1 MCLFVQ
7 FRMVMGCRSFLFLV
21 LGFVLQ
27 WCFVSCLYHP
37 LDPFNSTEIDQIRT
51 IIQKSQLGSLPNLTY
66 HSVDLEEPE
75 KEDVFNW
82 LSSSK
87 ESSRPSRRA
96 KVVVRAR
103 GETRELI
110 LDLTNGSITSDQVYS
125 GHGYPPLTFPELYQ
139 ASKLPLQYP
148 KFKESILRRG
158 LNVSEISCVPF
169 TVGWYGESVTKRA
182 LRVACFYREGSV
194 NVFVRPIEGITLLV
208 DVDAMKI
215 TMYTDRFTA
224 PVPKAEGTDFQSPNG
239 GPNSTTYNKTKPG
252 FTIDGH
258 QVRWANW
265 VFHVGFDARAGVTIS
280 TASIFDAKQRKF
292 RRVLYR
298 GHVSETFVPYMDPTV
313 EWYFRTFM
321 DVGEF
326 GFGRAADTLQP
337 LTDCPENAAYIDGL
351 MVGPDGLPQ
360 QVPRVICIFERH
372 GGNVAWR
379 HTEINVP
386 GRLVRGGEA
395 ESTLVVRMIA
405 TVGNYDYILDWE
417 FKKSGSIKVGVDLTG
432 IPEMKA
438 TPHTNTGQITENVY
452 GTLVA
457 ENTVAVNHDHFLTY
471 YLDLDVDGD
480 GNSFVKAKLQTA
492 RAAQSNATSP
502 RKSYW
507 TVVTETAKTEAD
519 ARVQLGLEPAELLVV
534 NPNKKTRLGNNVG
547 YVLIS
552 GKPVNSLLSDDD
564 YPQIRAAYTKYQVWV
579 TAYNKS
585 ERWAGGFYT
594 EGSRGDDGLA
604 VWSQRNRAI
613 DNKDIVLWYTVG
625 FHHAP
630 CQEDF
635 PVMPTLHGGFELRP
649 ANYFE
654 SNPLLEQK

>member
-1 MCLFVQ
+1 
-7 FRMVMGCRSFLFLV
+7 MVMGCRSFLFLFLV
-21 LGFVLQ
+21 IVLQ

-51 IIQKSQLGSLPNLTY
+51 IIQKSHLGSLPNLTY

-224 PVPKAEGTDFQSPNG
+224 PVPKAEGTDFQSPKG
-239 GPNSTTYNKTKPG
+239 EPNSTTYNKTKPG

-292 RRVLYR
+292 RSVLYR

-386 GRLVRGGEA
+386 GRLVIKLVLLLFLIFVLFSLELLVLFCCEVNVMWLLVLQVRGGEA

-417 FKKSGSIKVGVDLTG
+417 FKKSGSIKVGVR
-432 IPEMKA
+432 
-438 TPHTNTGQITENVY
+438 
-452 GTLVA
+452 
-457 ENTVAVNHDHFLTY
+457 F
-471 YLDLDVDGD
+471 
-480 GNSFVKAKLQTA
+480 F
-492 RAAQSNATSP
+492 
-502 RKSYW
+502 
-507 TVVTETAKTEAD
+507 
-519 ARVQLGLEPAELLVV
+519 LLV
-534 NPNKKTRLGNNVG
+534 L
-547 YVLIS
+547 
-552 GKPVNSLLSDDD
+552 
-564 YPQIRAAYTKYQVWV
+564 
-579 TAYNKS
+579 
-585 ERWAGGFYT
+585 
-594 EGSRGDDGLA
+594 
-604 VWSQRNRAI
+604 QRNNFI
-613 DNKDIVLWYTVG
+613 LFFIFIFFL
-625 FHHAP
+625 
-630 CQEDF
+630 
-635 PVMPTLHGGFELRP
+635 
-649 ANYFE
+649 
-654 SNPLLEQK
+654 